1 MTDRKVARVQP
12 RTARLEHTNY
22 NFILNLLS
30 KAPAY
35 PIASSY
41 TSSMIVES
49 KFDDYILILGEMF
62 EEFTREPY
70 GYRGRHT
77 PHIPV

>member
-1 MTDRKVARVQP
+1 MTGRKVARVQP
-12 RTARLEHTNY
+12 RTARLEHTNN
-22 NFILNLLS
+22 NFILNLLTEV
-30 KAPAY
+30 PAY
-35 PIASSY
+35 PT
-41 TSSMIVES
+41 TSINMNLMIVES

-70 GYRGRHT
+70 GDRGRHT